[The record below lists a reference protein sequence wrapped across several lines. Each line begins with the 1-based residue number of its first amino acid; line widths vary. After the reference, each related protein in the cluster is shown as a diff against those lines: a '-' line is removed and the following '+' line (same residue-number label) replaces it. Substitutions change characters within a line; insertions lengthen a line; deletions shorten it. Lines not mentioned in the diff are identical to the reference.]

1 MSDPPGTGPARG
13 GAAEAVLDPDGLG
26 VLVQVL
32 KHRGRTVIGPTVRD
46 GAIVLDEL
54 DSAAALPYGWG
65 VELAAGR
72 YRVRRRQDG
81 AAFAHSAGPQSWK
94 SFLHPERVRQW
105 TADRRPDG
113 GLTVRGEE
121 PAEVSYAFLGVR
133 PCDLRAIRILD
144 RVLSGGRYEDPAY
157 GARRNGAFLIAVE
170 CTEPG
175 ATCFCVSMGS
185 GPAVDTGYDLAL
197 TEVVDGGGHRFL
209 CRSGSE
215 EGAEVLAELPG
226 RAADDSTRAA
236 AGRGVREA
244 ADRMGRSMP
253 AGVDLRALMRDSL
266 EAERW
271 DDVTSRCLSCGNC
284 TMVCPT
290 CFCTTTEDVTDLTG
304 DHAERWRRWDSCYDL
319 DFSLL
324 HGGPVRATPHSR
336 YRQWLTHKLGTWHD
350 QFGSSGCV
358 GCGRCIVWCPT
369 GIDLTEEVRALHDEA
384 AEPGSPP

>member
-1 MSDPPGTGPARG
+1 MTDPEDA
-13 GAAEAVLDPDGLG
+13 GAALEEQVAAVLDREGLDALVR
-26 VLVQVL
+26 VLTL
-32 KHRGRTVIGPTVRD
+32 RGRTVIGPTVRD

-54 DSAAALPYGWG
+54 DSADRLPYGWG
-65 VELAAGR
+65 VELDAGR
-72 YRVRRRQDG
+72 YRIRRREDD

-94 SFLHPERVRQW
+94 TYLHPERVRQW
-105 TADRRPDG
+105 TADRRPG
-113 GLTVRGEE
+113 GDLTVQEE
-121 PAEVSYAFLGVR
+121 RPQSVSYAFLGVR

-144 RVLSGGRYEDPAY
+144 RVLTGGSHRDPAY
-157 GARRNGAFLIAVE
+157 LSRRSGAFLIAVE

-175 ATCFCVSMGS
+175 ATCFCVSMGT
-185 GPAVDTGYDLAL
+185 GPAVDAGYDLAL
-197 TEVVDGGGHRFL
+197 TEVLDDDGHRFL
-209 CRSGSE
+209 CRAGSE
-215 EGAEVLAELPG
+215 EGAAVLAEIQH
-226 RAADDSTRAA
+226 RNADDATRTAAADTVAA
-236 AGRGVREA
+236 AAE
-244 ADRMGRSMP
+244 RMGRSMP
-253 AGVDLRALMRDSL
+253 PVDLRALMRDNL

-324 HGGPVRATPHSR
+324 HGGPVRATPRSR

-369 GIDLTEEVRALHDEA
+369 GIDLTEEAHALHREA
-384 AEPGSPP
+384 AGKRISP